1 MEHVL
6 DHKHAIVQQDIMD
19 LIVNIPSVPHIVS
32 MEIVQV
38 QIHVLVLLDGMEQF
52 VICVNKIH

>member
-6 DHKHAIVQQDIMD
+6 DHIHVIVQQDIMD
-19 LIVNIPSVPHIVS
+19 LIVKFPSVANIVS

-38 QIHVLVLLDGMEQF
+38 QIHVLVILDGMEQL
-52 VICVNKIH
+52 VICVI

>member
-6 DHKHAIVQQDIMD
+6 DHKHVIVQQDIMD

-32 MEIVQV
+32 MEIVLV

-52 VICVNKIH
+52 VICVI